1 MNAMIYRDRWMGE
14 IHNEKDIVS
23 YLKSYSVEAKP
34 LELPVCR
41 TNWKLKL
48 PGFLIRSGFPKSS
61 YWEVTDCVAKND
73 DRAMSYYMEIV
84 EDKAESGFEVSYL
97 DLHGT
102 TPPKNFTIK
111 YKKLSPYPPIHFP
124 LPMLS

>member
-73 DRAMSYYMEIV
+73 DRAMSYYMEIYM
-84 EDKAESGFEVSYL
+84 EL
-97 DLHGT
+97 LHQ
-102 TPPKNFTIK
+102 KNFTIK

>member
-84 EDKAESGFEVSYL
+84 EDKAESGLRFLIWIYMEL
-97 DLHGT
+97 LHQ
-102 TPPKNFTIK
+102 KNFTIK

>member
-1 MNAMIYRDRWMGE
+1 MGE

-48 PGFLIRSGFPKSS
+48 PGFLNR
-61 YWEVTDCVAKND
+61 
-73 DRAMSYYMEIV
+73 
-84 EDKAESGFEVSYL
+84 
-97 DLHGT
+97 LHH
-102 TPPKNFTIK
+102 PER
-111 YKKLSPYPPIHFP
+111 
-124 LPMLS
+124 

>member
-41 TNWKLKL
+41 DKLDTEITW
-48 PGFLIRSGFPKSS
+48 FS
-61 YWEVTDCVAKND
+61 Y
-73 DRAMSYYMEIV
+73 
-84 EDKAESGFEVSYL
+84 
-97 DLHGT
+97 
-102 TPPKNFTIK
+102 TIWF
-111 YKKLSPYPPIHFP
+111 S
-124 LPMLS
+124 

>member
-14 IHNEKDIVS
+14 IHNEKDIVR

-48 PGFLIRSGFPKSS
+48 PGFPKSS

-73 DRAMSYYMEIV
+73 DRAMSCYMEIV

-102 TPPKNFTIK
+102 TPQ
-111 YKKLSPYPPIHFP
+111 KKIYHKI
-124 LPMLS
+124 

>member
-73 DRAMSYYMEIV
+73 DRAMSYLY
-84 EDKAESGFEVSYL
+84 GNC
-97 DLHGT
+97 GR
-102 TPPKNFTIK
+102 
-111 YKKLSPYPPIHFP
+111 
-124 LPMLS
+124 

>member
-1 MNAMIYRDRWMGE
+1 MGE

-48 PGFLIRSGFPKSS
+48 PGFPKSS
-61 YWEVTDCVAKND
+61 YWEVTDCDTEEKN
-73 DRAMSYYMEIV
+73 
-84 EDKAESGFEVSYL
+84 K
-97 DLHGT
+97 
-102 TPPKNFTIK
+102 
-111 YKKLSPYPPIHFP
+111 
-124 LPMLS
+124 